1 METEGALSTIRD
13 TLTTRRVFGDP
24 IVIGDT
30 TIVPVA
36 KVRGGGGQAAVGA
49 GFGVQAAPV
58 GVFAI
63 HDGHV
68 QWKPALNVNRI
79 ILGGQIVA
87 MTAIVTLAPALLAW
101 ILRRK

>member
-1 METEGALSTIRD
+1 M
-13 TLTTRRVFGDP
+13 
-24 IVIGDT
+24 
-30 TIVPVA
+30 
-36 KVRGGGGQAAVGA
+36 
-49 GFGVQAAPV
+49 